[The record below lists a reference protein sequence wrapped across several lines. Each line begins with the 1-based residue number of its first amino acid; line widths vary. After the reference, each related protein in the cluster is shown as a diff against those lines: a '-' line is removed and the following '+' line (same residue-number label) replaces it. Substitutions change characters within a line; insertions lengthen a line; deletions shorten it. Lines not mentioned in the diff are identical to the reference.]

1 MAILALRQRINV
13 DFFARLDAVR
23 DRWDVLQHPFY
34 KRWSDG
40 ELEPAELGFYAGE
53 YRHAVVALA
62 DATRSAARA
71 AEPAIKAELE
81 QHAAEEAAHIELWDA
96 FGEAVGFERGAQPRP
111 ETREC
116 VEGWTA
122 GKTALDH
129 LVATYAIEAAQP
141 AISQTK
147 LEGLVRHYGL
157 EEGPATEY
165 FSLHCERDVEH
176 AEHSRRLIEE
186 RLEGADA
193 DHLLEIAE
201 TALKGN
207 WRLLD
212 GVEDAGS

>member
-1 MAILALRQRINV
+1 MH
-13 DFFARLDAVR
+13 FFTRLDAVR
-23 DRWDVLQHPFY
+23 ERWDVLQHPFY
-34 KRWSDG
+34 QRWSRG
-40 ELEPAELGFYAGE
+40 ELEPGELGFYAGE

-62 DATRSAARA
+62 DAMNSAARA
-71 AEPAIKAELE
+71 AEPAIQATLE
-81 QHAAEEAAHIELWDA
+81 QHAAEEAAHIELWDS
-96 FGEAVGFERGAQPRP
+96 FGEAVGAQPDAEPRP

-122 GKTALDH
+122 GRTALEH

-165 FSLHCERDVEH
+165 FSLHSERDVEH
-176 AEHSRRLIEE
+176 AEHSRELIEE
-186 RLEGADA
+186 RLDGADA
-193 DHLLEIAE
+193 DRLLEIAE

-207 WRLLD
+207 WALLD
-212 GVEDAGS
+212 GVERRREGR

>member
-81 QHAAEEAAHIELWDA
+81 QHAAEEAAHIELWDT
-96 FGEAVGFERGAQPRP
+96 FGEAVGFEPGAEPRP

-122 GKTALDH
+122 GETALDH

-141 AISQTK
+141 AISKTK

-212 GVEDAGS
+212 GVEDARS

>member
-1 MAILALRQRINV
+1 M
-13 DFFARLDAVR
+13 DFFTRLDAVR

-40 ELEPAELGFYAGE
+40 DLEPGELGFYAGE
-53 YRHAVVALA
+53 YRHAVIALA
-62 DATRSAARA
+62 DATRAAARA
-71 AEPAIKAELE
+71 AEPAIQAELE
-81 QHAAEEAAHIELWDA
+81 QHAAEEAAHVELWDT
-96 FGEAVGFERGAQPRP
+96 FGKAVGFEPGAEPRS

-116 VEGWTA
+116 VESWTA
-122 GKTALDH
+122 GETALDH

-147 LEGLVRHYGL
+147 LEGLASHYGV

-165 FSLHCERDVEH
+165 FSLHRERDVEH

-193 DHLLEIAE
+193 DRLLEIAE
-201 TALKGN
+201 AALRGN

-212 GVEDAGS
+212 GVEDAGPAT